1 MFYNPSL
8 RDHAFEYVIIKINSI
23 EMQIA
28 FFHQQKNTPF
38 AKCYHDKNKILLVA
52 I

>member
-8 RDHAFEYVIIKINSI
+8 RGHAFEYVIIKINSI

-28 FFHQQKNTPF
+28 FFQQKNAPF